1 MTGAVETT
9 PMRRSGMSRKQRRLI
24 WIAAIGLVL
33 AAATALTLMALSSY
47 INVFRTPS
55 MVIDEKI
62 GSGISFR
69 LGGMVE
75 RGSHQRGEGT
85 TGSFVVVDCKQ
96 NITVRYNQILPD
108 LFREGQHV
116 VTEGALDANGRFV
129 ATNVL
134 ARHDENYIPREV
146 ADEMRKQGHN
156 LDSMS
161 CEPAQNAKA
170 AS

>member
-1 MTGAVETT
+1 MTGMTQAAQ
-9 PMRRSGMSRKQRRLI
+9 PRRPGMGRKQRRLI

-33 AAATALTLMALSSY
+33 AAAAGLTLMALSSY

-55 MVIDEKI
+55 MVVDEKI
-62 GSGISFR
+62 GPSTAFR

-75 RGSHQRGEGT
+75 RGSHQRGDGT
-85 TGSFVVVDCKQ
+85 TGTFVVVDCKQ
-96 NITVRYNQILPD
+96 KITVAYNQILPD

-116 VTEGALDANGRFV
+116 VAEGALDAQGRFV
-129 ATNVL
+129 STNVL
-134 ARHDENYIPREV
+134 ARHDENYVPREV

-161 CEPAQNAKA
+161 CEPPKA
-170 AS
+170 GS

>member
-1 MTGAVETT
+1 MT
-9 PMRRSGMSRKQRRLI
+9 RKQRRLVI
-24 WIAAIGLVL
+24 IAGIGSVL
-33 AAATALTLMALSSY
+33 AAAGGLTLYGLSNY

-55 MVIDEKI
+55 MVVEEKI
-62 GSGISFR
+62 TGGVPFR

-75 RGSHQRGEGT
+75 RGSLVPGEATSGT
-85 TGSFVVVDCKQ
+85 FTVVDCKQ
-96 NITVRYNQILPD
+96 RITVAYNQILPD

-116 VTEGALDANGRFV
+116 VAEGALDGKGVFV
-129 ATNVL
+129 ASNVL

-161 CEPAQNAKA
+161 CEPPPKTAGAPA
-170 AS
+170 GDPS